1 MDDFGFL
8 VFDWWEA
15 EEAEGV
21 AAGEFENIGWGE
33 AECAEEAAGVT
44 RKIKGEVSWAW
55 GVDAGEGEIL
65 KEYAKF
71 FSVGGVVRKVA
82 LLRS

>member
-1 MDDFGFL
+1 MSEATSEMSPYLGL
-8 VFDWWEA
+8 TGREA

-33 AECAEEAAGVT
+33 AECLEEATGVT
-44 RKIKGEVSWAW
+44 RKIKGEVSRAW
-55 GVDAGEGEIL
+55 GVDASEGEVL
-65 KEYAKF
+65 KEHAKF
-71 FSVGGVVRKVA
+71 FVVA